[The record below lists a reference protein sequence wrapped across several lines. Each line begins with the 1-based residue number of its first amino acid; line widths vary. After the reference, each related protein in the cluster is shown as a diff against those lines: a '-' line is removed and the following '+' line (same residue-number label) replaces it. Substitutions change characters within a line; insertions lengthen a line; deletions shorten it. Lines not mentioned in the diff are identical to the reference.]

1 MNEQQPEFTLD
12 ELLKVKPQSPAD
24 LTEEDLVWV
33 GGVPGQRLPDNFM
46 EMDADALR
54 QLFITSM
61 VPIDV
66 WSKANELFDDN
77 ERDAIHWLCDPAF
90 GLGGQR
96 PVDAIRTPKGKEAVL
111 KLIGQL
117 SYGVIP

>member
-61 VPIDV
+61 VPIDGN
-66 WSKANELFDDN
+66 SS
-77 ERDAIHWLCDPAF
+77 P
-90 GLGGQR
+90 GLR
-96 PVDAIRTPKGKEAVL
+96 
-111 KLIGQL
+111 
-117 SYGVIP
+117 

>member
-12 ELLKVKPQSPAD
+12 ELLKVKLQSPAD

-33 GGVPGQRLPDNFM
+33 GGVPGQRLSDNFM

-90 GLGGQR
+90 GLGG
-96 PVDAIRTPKGKEAVL
+96 
-111 KLIGQL
+111 
-117 SYGVIP
+117 